1 MMLDF
6 CESLYMYVW
15 LIEIMKGTLRRYYIS
30 IHFAYSASYKTD
42 RDVIVNFD

>member
-30 IHFAYSASYKTD
+30 IHFC
-42 RDVIVNFD
+42 VQCIIQNGP